1 MLYVTTGEF
10 EPFDGDIDNV
20 FYGNFE
26 EEWFSI
32 DFVKQMV
39 MEIDKSKVISASCIQ
54 SPVLGAI
61 TFERLSGGVKTLI
74 MLYCMPELKQWA
86 SACGEN
92 CMRLLFQIGAMHDI
106 HVKFSHIPD
115 RESIPEDACAIFE
128 DTGTAVQNR
137 HEFMLEL
144 IYDLDR
150 TRRR

>member
-1 MLYVTTGEF
+1 MHIRIGCYKIKVKVRKQCIQNAEKGALKTLYVTTGEF

-26 EEWFSI
+26 EEWFSM
-32 DFVKQMV
+32 DFVKQ
-39 MEIDKSKVISASCIQ
+39 
-54 SPVLGAI
+54 
-61 TFERLSGGVKTLI
+61 
-74 MLYCMPELKQWA
+74 
-86 SACGEN
+86 
-92 CMRLLFQIGAMHDI
+92 
-106 HVKFSHIPD
+106 
-115 RESIPEDACAIFE
+115 EDACAIFE